1 MNSEKSVQK
10 FTVKIHSKKRGIM
23 KTSYREIIIKNIPH
37 SEDDENFYNN
47 AIKKIN
53 EMLGCLDLKGFMD
66 SAIGADLSESAAKKI
81 KIIITRLYENYSS
94 EDFGKVIRSSELD
107 SLLKAD
113 CLSDD
118 CKKIDVILGFYKSLA
133 ALIEKDKRKYF
144 IFSFC
149 IARKCLCLKQV
160 RSFFNLLSDIPQ
172 KFGPLTEDA
181 ICLTKYCFEKSADL
195 MEELNGVIDNFSEIR
210 FEECSENAIA
220 EISSYSKEEDDAQFL
235 SSNYLIQIYDD
246 ERFKKT
252 EEKIENLRKGT
263 FNSRNRFKIQELIA
277 AQKKLIAELGHEY
290 FNLFLENQN
299 DKDYWR
305 GIYEKWIKT
314 GKINSSA
321 VNGRKSSDEVLAE
334 AIQG

>member
-1 MNSEKSVQK
+1 
-10 FTVKIHSKKRGIM
+10 
-23 KTSYREIIIKNIPH
+23 
-37 SEDDENFYNN
+37 
-47 AIKKIN
+47 
-53 EMLGCLDLKGFMD
+53 
-66 SAIGADLSESAAKKI
+66 
-81 KIIITRLYENYSS
+81 
-94 EDFGKVIRSSELD
+94 
-107 SLLKAD
+107 
-113 CLSDD
+113 
-118 CKKIDVILGFYKSLA
+118 
-133 ALIEKDKRKYF
+133 
-144 IFSFC
+144 
-149 IARKCLCLKQV
+149 
-160 RSFFNLLSDIPQ
+160 
-172 KFGPLTEDA
+172 
-181 ICLTKYCFEKSADL
+181 

-263 FNSRNRFKIQELIA
+263 FNSRNRIEIQKLIA
-277 AQKKLIAELGHEY
+277 EQKKLIAELGHEY
-290 FNLFLENQN
+290 FNLFLEKQN

-305 GIYEKWIKT
+305 GIYDKWIKT